1 MEANADE
8 ADVHLVVDGD
18 DEKAL
23 ELGAYE
29 GEILNCI
36 MQNTLWSQSLKRITN
51 AIRFSGYVALLM
63 TKWAT

>member
-1 MEANADE
+1 MEAKADE

-18 DEKAL
+18 DEEAL

-36 MQNTLWSQSLKRITN
+36 MQNTLWSQSLKRITS
-51 AIRFSGYVALLM
+51 AIRFLGYVALLM
-63 TKWAT
+63 TKCAT